1 MNMSEGI
8 HGALDCVMLLEIA
21 AGTVYLGAV
30 LLDWALDRALRCFRL
45 QESFKDFMIDWF
57 MKGKGRKYRREE

>member
-21 AGTVYLGAV
+21 AGSVYLGAV
-30 LLDWALDRALRCFRL
+30 LLDWALDRALRCFKL
-45 QESFKDFMIDWF
+45 QMLFKDFLIDRVIHS
-57 MKGKGRKYRREE
+57 RKHRSED